1 MACPGVRSEAGPCNG
16 KGRCFDDQLSADFLT
31 QQGLTVIQPLGNGS
45 CWCNTPFLGADCN
58 EGECPAG
65 TELSRFS
72 NGTLSCTSCL
82 PGFGKEAAG
91 NRQCQACEPGMF
103 SNGSGFCQPCEAG
116 MRQASYGQA
125 ACEFCQPGHAPRD
138 DAKFCLSCSRGT
150 YAAAGDA
157 SCQPCEPGSYQ
168 RDTGQTFC
176 EVCPAGFTTDE
187 DRTACNRCQAGTF
200 SKDSLTGC
208 QTCGGFTTPNEQ
220 QTNCIP
226 SWAKLA
232 GAVVFTFFAAF
243 FMWLLPFLIGIKRHI
258 ADVSWLPT
266 DEAVILTTQQKHQ
279 FSSKYIPVVFH
290 DTGVS
295 WLQESTESTT
305 EDGET
310 KSAPTISIMYVK
322 RTSPTQ
328 LQIYTEPGCPL
339 AQRAETSIGTFQ
351 PTPLA
356 EVFGSVFLGIPVVL
370 WMGVSIAG
378 MIAIALLIHIPWW
391 YYIATFVFD
400 FFVVLALRLLQRR
413 HDAAT
418 PLQALLASYKAKVM
432 TNPTPCD
439 PGPLRSVN
447 VGKLCKFEEHF
458 RSILQRRSMYY
469 V

>member
-1 MACPGVRSEAGPCNG
+1 MVGP
-16 KGRCFDDQLSADFLT
+16 K
-31 QQGLTVIQPLGNGS
+31 
-45 CWCNTPFLGADCN
+45 DCN
-58 EGECPAG
+58 EGECPSG

-328 LQIYTEPGCPL
+328 LQIYTEAWLSLGPACGNL
-339 AQRAETSIGTFQ
+339 HRHLSTDA
-351 PTPLA
+351 
-356 EVFGSVFLGIPVVL
+356 FGRSVWKRFLGYTCCPMDGSLYCRNDCYGLADSHSLVVL
-370 WMGVSIAG
+370 
-378 MIAIALLIHIPWW
+378 
-391 YYIATFVFD
+391 Y
-400 FFVVLALRLLQRR
+400 R
-413 HDAAT
+413 
-418 PLQALLASYKAKVM
+418 
-432 TNPTPCD
+432 N
-439 PGPLRSVN
+439 
-447 VGKLCKFEEHF
+447 LCF
-458 RSILQRRSMYY
+458 
-469 V
+469 